1 MADRN
6 NNSARVYN
14 MSQPPSDDDAGAPP
28 AEPGGRGG
36 QATRQKRKKKV
47 DTGKLQTL
55 FRRWVFQFASQIVWD
70 TETLQPYA
78 LAGLRNQYGND
89 EVKLWMTSEKR
100 RDVRAEQVVF
110 DPAGKCGPEC
120 INLFGGLEMVPMTG
134 NCQPI
139 IDLLY
144 HLCDSDEDVRDWIL
158 DWIAYPLQ
166 NPGAKMPTSVI
177 MHGDEGSGKN
187 LFWEIVGAIYGP
199 YASVVGQ
206 DQLESKF
213 NDYLSRKLF
222 LIGDEVL
229 SRQEMRH
236 LKGKLKAMISG
247 KTLQIETKMMPVRA
261 EANHVNMVF
270 LSNELQPNALD
281 ASDRRYCVVWT
292 PPKQE
297 RAYYKAVADCA
308 ENGGREALYDFLL
321 KRDLSAFD
329 PHGPAPGTV
338 AKAELIDLGRPN
350 PERFFIAWRS
360 GALPVPFHSCSSAQA
375 FRLYKKWA
383 SIEGERF
390 TSAQNYFSRQVLRE
404 ARDTIKVKLAKT
416 GAAGQVVRM
425 WLVTGA
431 QDGSCTL
438 PPDDVAFGAWAADTV
453 DSFEQKLK
461 GYIGEV

>member
-1 MADRN
+1 
-6 NNSARVYN
+6 
-14 MSQPPSDDDAGAPP
+14 
-28 AEPGGRGG
+28 
-36 QATRQKRKKKV
+36 
-47 DTGKLQTL
+47 
-55 FRRWVFQFASQIVWD
+55 
-70 TETLQPYA
+70 
-78 LAGLRNQYGND
+78 
-89 EVKLWMTSEKR
+89 
-100 RDVRAEQVVF
+100 
-110 DPAGKCGPEC
+110 
-120 INLFGGLEMVPMTG
+120 
-134 NCQPI
+134 
-139 IDLLY
+139 
-144 HLCDSDEDVRDWIL
+144 
-158 DWIAYPLQ
+158 
-166 NPGAKMPTSVI
+166 
-177 MHGDEGSGKN
+177 
-187 LFWEIVGAIYGP
+187 
-199 YASVVGQ
+199 
-206 DQLESKF
+206 
-213 NDYLSRKLF
+213 
-222 LIGDEVL
+222 
-229 SRQEMRH
+229 
-236 LKGKLKAMISG
+236 
-247 KTLQIETKMMPVRA
+247 MMPVRA

-321 KRDLSAFD
+321 KRDLAAFD

-390 TSAQNYFSRQVLRE
+390 TSAQNYYSRQVLRE

-438 PPDDVAFGAWAADTV
+438 PPDDVAFGAWASDTV